1 LARNKFVANEISKC
15 ISNNNNAGH
24 HKYYNNYNTSLEFSN
39 FSSGAPFQMSSADG
53 GTVTWKTLVAEG
65 RDVNEFSSLKIFSN
79 FTIIFGLSGGLF
91 SSFEPAAAAVLELGG
106 EDIRHSIKIALALG

>member
-1 LARNKFVANEISKC
+1 MIQKLAHSILAVNHLSK
-15 ISNNNNAGH
+15 IKSNNNYVGH

-39 FSSGAPFQMSSADG
+39 FSSGAPFHMSSADG

-65 RDVNEFSSLKIFSN
+65 RDVNEFSSLKMFSN
-79 FTIIFGLSGGLF
+79 FTIIFGLSGGFF

-106 EDIRHSIKIALALG
+106 KDIRL